1 MIDKKYYSK
10 HTCFKGNEYNVF
22 YVYFKKQSQDALT
35 ALKAIDKAYKNFDL
49 IGLLKTHFS
58 GDGSTTKWADKRSR
72 LQREVV
78 DNEMLIS
85 HNRYTSSKVQRTTP
99 NNPKCLLP
107 SNLMDTYGLCED
119 VARLVQ
125 LKVLQ
130 LSNLNV
136 FKRHQQSQLI
146 DSRKDIAERFTQ
158 KLDPLY
164 RDILNK
170 QNDGVGEMVYP
181 SFKLDDQKS
190 FGTLNNV
197 TRQLTL
203 DYHEAEITITLP
215 KNWMSEVVK
224 KGIGVVEK
232 KVVVEAKELK
242 VIDDCRLYKAKWLRK
257 TQEIK
262 GRYMERWWQEEDGYI
277 GIVGE
282 PDKPLAVRSSK
293 SLGHIMEM
301 TKRSGVKNVL
311 GNIFDD

>member
-1 MIDKKYYSK
+1 
-10 HTCFKGNEYNVF
+10 
-22 YVYFKKQSQDALT
+22 
-35 ALKAIDKAYKNFDL
+35 
-49 IGLLKTHFS
+49 
-58 GDGSTTKWADKRSR
+58 
-72 LQREVV
+72 
-78 DNEMLIS
+78 
-85 HNRYTSSKVQRTTP
+85 
-99 NNPKCLLP
+99 
-107 SNLMDTYGLCED
+107 MDTYGLCED